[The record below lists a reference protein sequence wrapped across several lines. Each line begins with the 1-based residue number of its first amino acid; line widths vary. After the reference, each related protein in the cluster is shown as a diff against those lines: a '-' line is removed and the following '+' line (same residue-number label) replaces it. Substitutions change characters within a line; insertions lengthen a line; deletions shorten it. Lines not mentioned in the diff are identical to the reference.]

1 MAKASWFAK
10 EVGMTSNEDD
20 NLEKYILTKHY
31 NIMVTPAE
39 SLKKKLQSDRFQNFC
54 SRMWASELLSIFCA
68 GPSPALVCQ
77 SLGLALI
84 PPAFRNFGRKRPVRV
99 RHIGYRGP
107 QKVLP
112 TFANFFFSSKKSDFP
127 IFSEFAK
134 KTGLFCLIW
143 ISKRNDINI

>member
-1 MAKASWFAK
+1 MERHCDLLRKNYFGLIFP
-10 EVGMTSNEDD
+10 VQ
-20 NLEKYILTKHY
+20 
-31 NIMVTPAE
+31 AE

-54 SRMWASELLSIFCA
+54 SRLWASELLSIFCA

-134 KTGLFCLIW
+134 KNGIVLFGLDFEKKFYQHL
-143 ISKRNDINI
+143 KTYFPAKKLGPRL